1 MRFMLDWTLFPQSV
15 SPTLFTCRSILTQL
29 EVGHVPRS
37 ISQPAG
43 QVELGEGEGGREDV
57 AAGSLAGTRG
67 RLCAHVGEGGREG
80 GGQTLRRP
88 IGHRLSSK
96 PSIREER

>member
-15 SPTLFTCRSILTQL
+15 PLCLRADLSLLNWKWVTF
-29 EVGHVPRS
+29 HVALASRPGKLNS
-37 ISQPAG
+37 
-43 QVELGEGEGGREDV
+43 EKEREDV

-80 GGQTLRRP
+80 GSGE
-88 IGHRLSSK
+88 IHV
-96 PSIREER
+96 E